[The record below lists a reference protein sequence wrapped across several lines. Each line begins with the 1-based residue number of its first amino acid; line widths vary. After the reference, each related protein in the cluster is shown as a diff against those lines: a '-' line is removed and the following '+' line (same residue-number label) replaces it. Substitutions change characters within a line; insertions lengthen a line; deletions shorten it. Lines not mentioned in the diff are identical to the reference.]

1 MTSTPPAPH
10 GGYQPEIYAAGLGGV
25 VPALP
30 MAYPELG
37 ARAAQAL
44 PPSVVSY
51 IAGGAGTLR
60 RVTVPGA

>member
-10 GGYQPEIYAAGLGGV
+10 GDYQSEIYAAGLAGV

-30 MAYPELG
+30 MAYPELE

-51 IAGGAGTLR
+51 VAGGAGTLR